1 MCVSKG
7 WAVYIKCSSQDQV
20 FIGEICQQFIIPR
33 EGGGI
38 YIYVWVGVCNPDGV
52 YVQVVEDF

>member
-20 FIGEICQQFIIPR
+20 FIGKIYVNSSIPR
-33 EGGGI
+33 EGGG
-38 YIYVWVGVCNPDGV
+38 YIYLWVGVCNPDGV

>member
-20 FIGEICQQFIIPR
+20 FIGKICQQFNP
-33 EGGGI
+33 GGWGG
-38 YIYVWVGVCNPDGV
+38 YIYLWVGVCNPDGV